1 MSRVSEYLY
10 CTNVTKENGRLRDI
24 FKCCAFTI
32 NIMHAQSKK
41 KTIKPYKRS
50 SSLKKKISPLVKLL
64 MSLLSGN
71 HYWIPCAFS
80 KKKNSLTIKP
90 INVTEFISLFLH
102 IDSFQ
107 LRKAFPFQDSFKN
120 SPRLTFS
127 ELATFQ
133 TQKHMYV
140 KPSLS
145 VYVCVHT

>member
-1 MSRVSEYLY
+1 MARVSEHLY

-24 FKCCAFTI
+24 LKFCAFTNKVI
-32 NIMHAQSKK
+32 HAQSK
-41 KTIKPYKRS
+41 KTIKPYIKGHQV
-50 SSLKKKISPLVKLL
+50 KKKISPHVKLL
-64 MSLLSGN
+64 ISLLRGS

-80 KKKNSLTIKP
+80 KKKKSLNIKP
-90 INVTEFISLFLH
+90 INVTKFISLALH

-120 SPRLTFS
+120 SPRLTSS

-133 TQKHMYV
+133 THKHLYV

-145 VYVCVHT
+145 IYVCVHT